1 MSDNASEQDLMADG
15 ARQAASEEELIMGL
29 ARDRREGRDTT
40 QDVQE
45 LLKRAARA
53 NRSALERLAQ

>member
-1 MSDNASEQDLMADG
+1 MADG
-15 ARQAASEEELIMGL
+15 ASETAPEEELIIGL
-29 ARDRREGRDTT
+29 AKDRREGRDTT

-53 NRSALERLAQ
+53 NRAALERLAR